1 MRWETLEAANSWDI
15 NLSKNQRVV
24 SEHIKI
30 GPDRTFLAKIFG
42 APKRPKIMG
51 WTGRQMSP
59 GKLMVKV
66 TKEDKTDVRG
76 FPSK

>member
-1 MRWETLEAANSWDI
+1 MEVALRWETLEAANSWDI

-30 GPDRTFLAKIFG
+30 GPDRTFLARDFWL
-42 APKRPKIMG
+42 PKKAEDYCLVG
-51 WTGRQMSP
+51 GTQMSP

-66 TKEDKTDVRG
+66 TKED
-76 FPSK
+76 